1 MIIKIKVLRRKG
13 NIIMNNSV
21 KIVVFMF
28 LTGLMACCD
37 KSSGEEQE
45 NPYAKL
51 KQCTFYID
59 SNNGNDANLGLSAA
73 SPWKTFSR
81 LADITLRPGDS
92 IRFKRGSSFVGP
104 LDVIQSGLAGKYITL
119 TDYGAKTDPAPS
131 FTNPV
136 FKQDNFGNCIRI
148 KGSYVIVEN
157 LYFQHTAA
165 YVDAAG
171 FYTTDGGWD
180 VWHMGAVFIA
190 VGAKNCIIRNNEMF
204 DCVAGIRSYGEGAL
218 IEGNYI
224 HDCNRPLKMWNW
236 GPKGIWLGGDYQTVR
251 NNRVFNMIVMDDRM
265 LSGGSGGGAFEIDD
279 GRYLKSHITISHN
292 YTRGNHGFLE
302 VVFNDVVA
310 DPAYE
315 NFIIA
320 YNVADDYQSF
330 VKLRKSRNCIVDN
343 NTIVRRRKNSNEAGV
358 FILKENNVMD
368 KFRNNIIVMAS
379 GVRAFAFNGG
389 APNITV
395 QNNLFYSLGGAIDY
409 GDGNQGISAIIGD
422 PLFVNSAL
430 GNDLA
435 DFALSPGSPAIDK
448 GLNLGYTTD
457 INGKSVSGVP
467 DLGAIEQ

>member
-1 MIIKIKVLRRKG
+1 MI
-13 NIIMNNSV
+13 
-21 KIVVFMF
+21 KIVVFLF
-28 LTGLMACCD
+28 IISLITCCD
-37 KSSGEEQE
+37 KSSQDEQD
-45 NPYAKL
+45 NPYKNL
-51 KQCTFYID
+51 NQCTFYID
-59 SNNGNDANLGLSAA
+59 SSNGNDSNSGLTAG
-73 SPWKTFSR
+73 SPWKSLSR
-81 LADITLRPGDS
+81 LTEITLRPGDS
-92 IRFKRGSSFVGP
+92 IRFKRGSSFTGP
-104 LDVIQSGLAGKYITL
+104 LDVKQSGLAGKYITL
-119 TDYGAKTDPAPS
+119 TDYGSKTDPAPA

-136 FKQDNFGNCIRI
+136 FAQDNFGNCIRI

-165 YVDAAG
+165 YVDAPG

-224 HDCNRPLKMWNW
+224 HDCNRPMKMWNW
-236 GPKGIWLGGDYQTVR
+236 GPLGIWLGGDYQTVR
-251 NNRVFNMIVMDDRM
+251 NNRIFNMICIDPRM
-265 LSGGSGGGAFEIDD
+265 LSEGSGGGAFEIDD
-279 GRYLKSHITISHN
+279 GRHVKSHITISHN

-310 DPAYE
+310 DPLYE
-315 NFIIA
+315 NFIIT

-330 VKLRKSRNCIVDN
+330 VKLRKAKNCIVDN
-343 NTIVRRRKNSNEAGV
+343 NTIVRRRKTSNEAGV
-358 FILKENNVMD
+358 FILKGNDLMN

-379 GVRAFAFNGG
+379 GVRVFAFNGG

-395 QNNLFYSLGGAIDY
+395 QNNLFHSLGGAIDY
-409 GDGNQGISAIIGD
+409 GDGNQGISAITGD

-435 DFALSPGSPAIDK
+435 DFALSMGSPAIDK
-448 GLNLGYTTD
+448 GLNLGYSKD
-457 INGKSVSGVP
+457 ITGSTLLGVP
-467 DLGAIEQ
+467 DLGAIEYK